1 MCQETI
7 TSKKHCVASK
17 IMNWTDFECALGY
30 KFYSIIKILQWYSYL
45 LVNRISQDCLFCTV
59 SFSSTAIFLKRNLDL
74 SFWQTCVRRLAE
86 RRHSFAFSIWKWIF
100 TRSWAVVA
108 YNNCKRETP
117 CICNDLHIKNSP
129 FLYLPRCWNSWFN
142 WFFFLEGGGVVECL
156 VCKQNYNTLYHVHHA
171 HTNIPKHRQLEI
183 HSTHTH
189 T

>member
-1 MCQETI
+1 MRCKENNEFTKSSGRWNG
-7 TSKKHCVASK
+7 T
-17 IMNWTDFECALGY
+17 NFECAQGC
-30 KFYSIIKILQWYSYL
+30 KFYFIIKILQWYWYL
-45 LVNRISQDCLFCTV
+45 LINRISQDCLFCTV
-59 SFSSTAIFLKRNLDL
+59 SFSSPGIGSFFLANLCPEWT
-74 SFWQTCVRRLAE
+74 FRLVE

-117 CICNDLHIKNSP
+117 CICNDLHIVNSP
-129 FLYLPRCWNSWFN
+129 FLCLPSCCNSWFN